1 MLWSMGSQRVRHD
14 WVTELNWLKVYLK
27 IQLKNGQK
35 KKKKWAKELNKHLSK
50 EDIQTANKHMKRDST
65 LLVMEMQIKSMVV
78 IKGRIITCIAEDA
91 ETLEAS
97 YFAGGDVKW
106 YSQIVWQFRERLNT
120 ELLYDQEFPQ
130 LSKYPREMKI
140 CVYTNKHTWMFIGVL
155 FK

>member
-1 MLWSMGSQRVRHD
+1 MG
-14 WVTELNWLKVYLK
+14 K
-27 IQLKNGQK
+27 K

-106 YSQIVWQFRERLNT
+106 YSQIV
-120 ELLYDQEFPQ
+120 
-130 LSKYPREMKI
+130 
-140 CVYTNKHTWMFIGVL
+140 
-155 FK
+155 